1 MDVKAF
7 ETSHESIQNSFFE
20 LKTNFR
26 SNETRSVAFRKVVL
40 QNLRRLI
47 KESEKDIA
55 EALKKDLGLYS
66 HMSYITSVANLI
78 VEIDHVLKNLDSW
91 SEAQGKETPMLLFPS
106 TTFVMNEPLGAIL
119 IIGAWNYP
127 FPTTMIPMI
136 SAIAAGNC
144 VIIKPSEHARESS
157 RVMAKILSQMDQ
169 RYYRCIEGG
178 IETGKYLNKLKFDLI
193 VFTGGTNIGR
203 FVLKDAADN
212 LVPVVLELGGKN
224 PTIIDITANI
234 DLAVKRI
241 ASFKFMNAGQ
251 TCTSSD
257 FIFVHSALKDNF
269 IASLI
274 AKMKEYYGAD
284 ARTSR
289 DYSRI
294 VNEFHAKRILKYL
307 DGQQKKIIYQ
317 AGIPEPESCFVPP
330 TLLLNPPMDS
340 PVMKDEIFGPVL
352 PIIEFSDFK
361 QVMDY
366 VQGEDKPL
374 CVFYFGDLKSAN
386 YNIIKNT
393 TSSGGLMANDVG
405 INYMSFTTGFGG
417 VGSSGMGRIRGY
429 EGFKCCSNQKAV
441 VERSR
446 SGFMDIPVRYPPS
459 TPASIRQ
466 FRFVMDNMGGRTF
479 EEIIRMVRNFILL
492 PFVALTTYLLFARGI
507 IVLNLK

>member
-1 MDVKAF
+1 MDIKTF
-7 ETSHESIQNSFFE
+7 ETSHETIQNTFFE

-26 SNETRSVAFRKVVL
+26 SNETRSIAYRKVVL
-40 QNLRRLI
+40 QNLRRVI

-55 EALKKDLGLYS
+55 DALKKDLGLHS
-66 HMSYITSVANLI
+66 HISYITSVSTLI
-78 VEIDHVLKNLDSW
+78 GEIDHVLKNLDSW
-91 SEAQGKETPMLLFPS
+91 SQPQNKETPMLLFPS
-106 TTFVMNEPLGAIL
+106 TTFVLSEPLGTVL

-127 FPTTMIPMI
+127 FPTTMIPLI

-157 RVMAKILSQMDQ
+157 KVMAKIVSQLDQ

-193 VFTGGTNIGR
+193 VFTGGTNIGK
-203 FVLKDAADN
+203 FVLKDAAEN

-224 PTIIDITANI
+224 PTIIDVTANI

-241 ASFKFMNAGQ
+241 ASFKFMNSGQ
-251 TCTSSD
+251 TCTNAD
-257 FIFVHSALKDNF
+257 FIYVHSALKDNF

-274 AKMKEYYGAD
+274 AKMKEYYGTD
-284 ARTSR
+284 AKTSR

-294 VNEFHAKRILKYL
+294 VNEFHTKRILKYL
-307 DGQQKKIIYQ
+307 ESQQKKIIYQ
-317 AGIPEPESCFVPP
+317 AGTPEPESCFVPP
-330 TLLLNPPMDS
+330 TLLLNPSMDS
-340 PVMKDEIFGPVL
+340 PVMKDEIFGPIL
-352 PIIEFSDFK
+352 PIIEFNDFK
-361 QVMDY
+361 EVMDY
-366 VQGEDKPL
+366 VQGEEKPL
-374 CVFYFGDLKSAN
+374 CIFYFGDLKSAN
-386 YNIIKNT
+386 YNLIKNT
-393 TSSGGLMANDVG
+393 TSSGGLMTNDIG

-417 VGSSGMGRIRGY
+417 VGSSGIGRIRGF

-466 FRFVMDNMGGRTF
+466 FKFLLDNIGGRTF
-479 EEIIRMVRNFILL
+479 EEVIRTLRNYVLL
-492 PFVALTTYLLFARGI
+492 PIFALATYVLFARGI